1 MVSKFQ
7 KYTHTQAGQQD
18 HYARLDQEGNLFQFI
33 AGEIS
38 DSVAESN
45 SYLMY
50 KNDEVMP
57 TIQQKIN

>member
-1 MVSKFQ
+1 VSKYQ

-18 HYARLDQEGNLFQFI
+18 HYARLDQEGNLYQLI
-33 AGEIS
+33 VGEIS
-38 DSVAESN
+38 DSVSESN

-57 TIQQKIN
+57 HIQEKIN